1 MGSNAAM
8 KEGSA
13 ARYGH
18 ARKDIS
24 TKAAA
29 EGIEALKES
38 SGPLSSILR
47 ELVGGIQSG
56 MGYLGAQNLEE
67 LRSKARYIRVTNA
80 GQKESAPHDIITVKT
95 SDLSNERS
103 K

>member
-18 ARKDIS
+18 DVKDINR
-24 TKAAA
+24 KAAA
-29 EGIEALKES
+29 EGIEALKEV
-38 SGPLSSILR
+38 SGSVDSVLQ

-56 MGYLGAQNLEE
+56 LGYLGAPD
-67 LRSKARYIRVTNA
+67 LRALKERARYIRVSPA
-80 GQKESAPHDIITVKT
+80 GQREASPHDVITVKT
-95 SDLSNERS
+95 TADSSEAEE
-103 K
+103 